1 MDERARRRAIE
12 RAKRLAIAEV
22 RARGYATMYGR
33 EKYGWKYVDD
43 RIVERLDDETF
54 HLRIKGIDFDGNQL
68 GEVVDLKVNE
78 NGTIE
83 ELPPEREAE

>member
-1 MDERARRRAIE
+1 MDYE

-22 RARGYATMYGR
+22 KARAHATMYGR

-54 HLRIKGIDFDGNQL
+54 HLRLTGIGLDGNQL

-78 NGTIE
+78 DGTIE
-83 ELPPEREAE
+83 ELPPEREAD